1 MSGLHGCCS
10 EVHADDDG
18 RRVIYVKRFESFSLE
33 ELLSLMGSL
42 NESSS
47 WSPVK
52 GGLLKEMREA
62 YMKKLSRLRSGVG
75 GGE

>member
-1 MSGLHGCCS
+1 MPGLHGRRC
-10 EVHADDDG
+10 EVYAGANG
-18 RRVIYVKRFESFSLE
+18 RRVIFMNRFENFSRE

-52 GGLLKEMREA
+52 GGLLKEIREA
-62 YMKKLSRLRSGVG
+62 YMKKLSSLRSGVG

>member
-1 MSGLHGCCS
+1 MN
-10 EVHADDDG
+10 
-18 RRVIYVKRFESFSLE
+18 RFESFSRE

-52 GGLLKEMREA
+52 GGLLKEIREA
-62 YMKKLSRLRSGVG
+62 YMKKLSSLRSGVS

>member
-1 MSGLHGCCS
+1 MHGCGS
-10 EVHADDDG
+10 EVYAGADG
-18 RRVIYVKRFESFSLE
+18 RSVIFVNRFESFSIE

-52 GGLLKEMREA
+52 GGLLKEIREA
-62 YMKKLSRLRSGVG
+62 YMKKLSSLRSGVG